1 MAAWLCAALT
11 PLTTS
16 EVSMRG
22 KSLFVERVIARPVL
36 WQNRFSLLLHAN
48 QSASSISDGRQ
59 IVAAAADADG
69 VRCVFFTTLGSV
81 LDFRASWADLE
92 HARGWWEFAV
102 RWNFWILPDREHFDR
117 LASFRPAPQAKILS
131 DGPAGV
137 TPTSEAAFL
146 RFLDTAEACAADALI
161 AASAASNVAHAPRI
175 TSVPQ
180 VGHRVQG
187 NA

>member
-1 MAAWLCAALT
+1 
-11 PLTTS
+11 
-16 EVSMRG
+16 MRG
-22 KSLFVERVIARPVL
+22 KSLFVERVIARPVS
-36 WQNRFSLLLHAN
+36 WRNRFSCLLHAN
-48 QSASSISDGRQ
+48 QCASSISDGRQ
-59 IVAAAADADG
+59 IVAAAADSSG

-102 RWNFWILPDREHFDR
+102 RWNFWIVPDREHFAR
-117 LASFRPAPQAKILS
+117 LASFGPAPRTKVLA

-137 TPTSEAAFL
+137 TPASDAAFL
-146 RFLDTAEACAADALI
+146 RFLETAEACAAEALI

-175 TSVPQ
+175 TSVPH
-180 VGHRVQG
+180 VGHRMQG